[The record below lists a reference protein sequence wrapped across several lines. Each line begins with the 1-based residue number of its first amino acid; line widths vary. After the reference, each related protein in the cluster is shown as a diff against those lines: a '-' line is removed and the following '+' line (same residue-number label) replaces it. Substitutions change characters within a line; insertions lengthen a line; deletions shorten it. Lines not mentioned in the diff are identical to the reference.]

1 MIFLG
6 KFSLYYFWFKVRMC
20 LCKTDHFYICS
31 WSYCEQFIII
41 SKGKKVFKL
50 NVNQMYKLAPFT
62 KTDHKGYRI
71 QSQVL
76 EVKIPFNFSIR
87 ELIFN
92 DKL

>member
-1 MIFLG
+1 
-6 KFSLYYFWFKVRMC
+6 
-20 LCKTDHFYICS
+20 
-31 WSYCEQFIII
+31 
-41 SKGKKVFKL
+41 
-50 NVNQMYKLAPFT
+50 MYELAPFT

-87 ELIFN
+87 ELTFN